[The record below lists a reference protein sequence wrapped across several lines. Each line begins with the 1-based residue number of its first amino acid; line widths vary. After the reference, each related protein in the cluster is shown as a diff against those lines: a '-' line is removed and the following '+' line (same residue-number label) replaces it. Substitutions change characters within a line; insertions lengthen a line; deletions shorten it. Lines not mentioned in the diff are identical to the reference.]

1 MLTAI
6 TKSGEVRAALRHF
19 YAPLRLNTY
28 TVRTLGHQGK
38 TTGQHRFY
46 WHPNPGLWAVLETSG
61 GGNRSWNCF
70 GTSQTAPS
78 PGKPLAISCEIN
90 IPHEG
95 MNRRIAGVFARD
107 AAGIEYIAHSG
118 NINSTREGV
127 NKDGFLRF
135 LGDNCV
141 RSPVYW
147 PGTAP
152 TPYIVI
158 SALRDPALV
167 QHVHAFVR
175 SVEIFK
181 NSPLAAENETHGSFT
196 PEFAGW
202 RAPYTLNAQIQAN
215 ARHGRIVN
223 ALEARLSALA
233 DTSLSVINDKYTDLL
248 LTQGRRALALFE
260 VKSSANLIDIYTA
273 IGQLLYRTADLRTPP
288 AHVAV
293 LPDDLPNDALS
304 RLKRLGLHICTYR
317 WDRGKP
323 VFPNLTR
330 LLPRLLRD

>member
-6 TKSGEVRAALRHF
+6 TKPGEVRAALKRF
-19 YAPLRLNTY
+19 YAPLRLDTY
-28 TVRTLGHQGK
+28 TERALGHQGK
-38 TTGQHRFY
+38 TTGQYRFY
-46 WHPNPGLWAVLETSG
+46 WHPDPGLWAVLETSG

-107 AAGIEYIAHSG
+107 AAGVEYVAHSG
-118 NINSTREGV
+118 KINSSREGI

-135 LGDNCV
+135 LGENCV
-141 RSPVYW
+141 QSQVQW

-158 SALRDPALV
+158 SDLRDPALV
-167 QHVHAFVR
+167 KHVHAFVR
-175 SVEIFK
+175 SVETFK
-181 NSPLAAENETHGSFT
+181 DSAIASDATVGSFT
-196 PEFAGW
+196 PEFDGR

-215 ARHGRIVN
+215 SRHGQIVN
-223 ALEARLSALA
+223 ALEARLSAL
-233 DTSLSVINDKYTDLL
+233 SNPRLSVINNKYTDLL
-248 LTQGRRALALFE
+248 LTQGPRPLVAFE
-260 VKSSANLIDIYTA
+260 VKSSANLTDIYTA
-273 IGQLLYRTADLRTPP
+273 IGQLMYRTADLRTPP

-293 LPDDLPNDALS
+293 LPEDLPADTLT
-304 RLKRLGLHICTYR
+304 RLKRIGLHVCTYR
-317 WDRGKP
+317 WERGKP
-323 VFPNLTR
+323 VFPNLPR
-330 LLPRLLRD
+330 LLPRILRD

>member
-6 TKSGEVRAALRHF
+6 TKRSEVRAALKRF
-19 YAPLRLNTY
+19 YAPLRLDEY
-28 TVRTLGHQGK
+28 SMHPLGHQGE
-38 TTGQHRFY
+38 TTDEHRLY
-46 WHPNPGLWAVLETSG
+46 WHADSGLWAVLETSE

-70 GTSQTAPS
+70 GTSQTAPP

-107 AAGIEYIAHSG
+107 AAGIEYVAHSG
-118 NINSTREGV
+118 KINSTRENI

-141 RSPVYW
+141 LSQIHW

-167 QHVHAFVR
+167 KHVHAFVR
-175 SVEIFK
+175 SVETFK
-181 NSPLAAENETHGSFT
+181 NSAIAKESETNGSFT
-196 PEFAGW
+196 PEFDGP
-202 RAPYTLNAQIQAN
+202 RAPYTLSAQIQAN
-215 ARHGRIVN
+215 SLHGQIVN

-233 DTSLSVINDKYTDLL
+233 GPRLSVINNKYTDLL
-248 LTQGRRALALFE
+248 LTQGRRTLALFE
-260 VKSSANLIDIYTA
+260 VKSSASLTDIYTA
-273 IGQLLYRTADLRTPP
+273 IGQLLYRTASQRTPP

-293 LPDDLPNDALS
+293 LPNALPAEALT
-304 RLKRLGLHICTYR
+304 RLKRLGLHVCTYR
-317 WDRGKP
+317 WERGKP

-330 LLPRLLRD
+330 LLSQILED

>member
-107 AAGIEYIAHSG
+107 A
-118 NINSTREGV
+118 
-127 NKDGFLRF
+127 
-135 LGDNCV
+135 
-141 RSPVYW
+141 
-147 PGTAP
+147 
-152 TPYIVI
+152 
-158 SALRDPALV
+158 
-167 QHVHAFVR
+167 
-175 SVEIFK
+175 
-181 NSPLAAENETHGSFT
+181 
-196 PEFAGW
+196 
-202 RAPYTLNAQIQAN
+202 
-215 ARHGRIVN
+215 
-223 ALEARLSALA
+223 
-233 DTSLSVINDKYTDLL
+233 
-248 LTQGRRALALFE
+248 LT
-260 VKSSANLIDIYTA
+260 
-273 IGQLLYRTADLRTPP
+273 
-288 AHVAV
+288 
-293 LPDDLPNDALS
+293 

-317 WDRGKP
+317 WERGKP